1 MLRITLCSYLYEV
14 YAVVLASSV
23 ICASVIGANSFV
35 SASCAIST
43 NPLSFLSSF
52 FYPSFFPVA
61 FITFPVQNVN

>member
-1 MLRITLCSYLYEV
+1 MLCITLCSYLYEV

-23 ICASVIGANSFV
+23 IGADSFV

-52 FYPSFFPVA
+52 FYPSFFPIA